1 MIGEII
7 KQKYKIER
15 LLGKGAS
22 GEVYLCR
29 NIELGNLWAVKRIE
43 KKRSKYELITEA
55 NILKKL
61 NHISLPKIADI
72 LEDEAQ
78 IYIVESYI
86 EGTPLNKLLDSKG
99 TLSEESVVSLA
110 KQLCEVL
117 LYLHNLKPFPI
128 IYRDLK
134 PHNIIITRDNRPVLI
149 DFGISREYK
158 GTERKDTVIAGTP
171 YYAAPE
177 QLTAEGISDE
187 RADIYSLGVTLH
199 HLLTGALPKYDDT
212 SLIQYNN
219 KISRNMDYI
228 VKKCIRKDLK
238 DRYQTVEGLL
248 YDLENINKVRVLDFK
263 LRKTNRIL
271 ITSMVILSM
280 ISISTVYLGISAFY
294 KENNSLLIL
303 SPQILSL
310 SVDQTGII
318 KILKKYPDGSK
329 KELKASDIKWNYL
342 KSEVAKINNDEIQ
355 PLKEGKTQ
363 FEGSLNGKPLK
374 LTVVVN
380 EPLDDTKDV
389 NINLKYLKDTNVNL
403 FAGVGQHSDIS
414 DGNSKTAVLCYPE
427 SLSIDKNNNY
437 TYFTDSAKLRTIKD
451 GLLKTLDIQLENY
464 KDIDL
469 VKVSSSGNIYFSIV
483 PYINEKEQYVSEIY
497 ILQGNK
503 PQLIYQNT
511 ESTYNISDFA
521 FDSSENM
528 YILQPKKIGSDPETT
543 FTFVDR
549 VRGKTT
555 SRDIGNAESITI
567 DGNNNIFISSPTNGT
582 ILKLDQTDGRF
593 RNFAGKEMDKNFIDG
608 VQCSFFS
615 PEKIVAD
622 GNYIYVI
629 DKNVLRRIVLEN
641 GKLVD
646 VETIAG
652 KVGKGQQSLI
662 SSLGYNACF
671 AKPRDLAI
679 DTAGN
684 ILLTDSDN
692 SVIWKITLPA
702 EN

>member
-1 MIGEII
+1 MVGEII

-29 NIELGNLWAVKRIE
+29 NIELGNLWAIKRIE
-43 KKRSKYELITEA
+43 RGKSKYELTTET

-61 NHISLPKIADI
+61 NHINLPKIADVI
-72 LEDEAQ
+72 EDETS

-86 EGTPLNKLLDSKG
+86 EGTPLNKLLEAQG
-99 TLSEESVVSLA
+99 ILSEEMVISLA

-158 GTERKDTVIAGTP
+158 GTDRRDTVIAGTP

-177 QLTAEGISDE
+177 QLTAEGISDV

-199 HLLTGALPKYDDT
+199 HLLTGVLPKYDDT
-212 SLIQYNN
+212 SLIKYNN

-228 VKKCIRKDLK
+228 VRKCIRKDLK
-238 DRYQTVEGLL
+238 DRYQTVEELL
-248 YDLENINKVRVLDFK
+248 TDLKNINKVRVLDVK
-263 LRKTNRIL
+263 LRKVNRIL

-280 ISISTVYLGISAFY
+280 ISFSTLYLGISAIY
-294 KENNSLLIL
+294 RENSALLLL

-310 SVDQTGII
+310 SVNQTGII
-318 KILKKYPDGSK
+318 KISKKYPDGSK
-329 KELKASDIKWNYL
+329 KELKASDIKWNSPNS
-342 KSEVAKINNDEIQ
+342 KVAKINNDEIQ

-363 FEGSLNGKPLK
+363 FDGSYNGKSLK

-380 EPLDDTKDV
+380 EPQDDTNDV
-389 NINLKYLKDTNVNL
+389 NINLKYLKDTKVNL
-403 FAGVGQHSDIS
+403 FAGIGQHSDTS
-414 DGNSKTAVLCYPE
+414 DGKSSTAVLCYPK
-427 SLSIDKNNNY
+427 SLSINKDNNE
-437 TYFTDSAKLRTIKD
+437 TYFTDSTKLRAIKE
-451 GLLKTLDIQLENY
+451 GWVKTLGIELENY

-469 VKVSSSGNIYFSIV
+469 VKISSTGNTYFSIT

-497 ILQGNK
+497 ILQDNK
-503 PQLIYQNT
+503 PKLIYQNT
-511 ESTYNISDFA
+511 ESIYNISDFA

-528 YILQPKKIGSDPETT
+528 YILQAKKIGSDPQTL

-549 VRGKTT
+549 LSGNIS
-555 SRDIGNAESITI
+555 SREIGGAESITV
-567 DGNNNIFISSPTNGT
+567 DKQDNIFISSSTKGT
-582 ILKLDQTDGRF
+582 ILKLDVVDGRF

-608 VQCSFFS
+608 TQCSFFS
-615 PEKIVAD
+615 PQKILAH

-641 GKLVD
+641 GKPVG

-652 KVGKGQQSLI
+652 NVGKGQQNLN
-662 SSLGYNACF
+662 SSLGYDAWF
-671 AKPRDLAI
+671 AKPTDLAI

-684 ILLTDSDN
+684 ILLADSDN
-692 SVIWKITLPA
+692 SVIWEIKLPS